1 MPLVFLFIFS
11 GISLVVWGA
20 LLLLSMSSQTSYVLS
35 AGTIAVLPVYLLA
48 SGILARRARACAYDL
63 LPYFLGSVFL
73 FFCINIVLW
82 PFASQTPFEFYSLI
96 SEVIDYALLAR
107 SAALLGLS
115 LSIML
120 IAYGFSL
127 PRRSSISFSEKNV
140 GLTTRI
146 LAQLGF
152 VLMLCSFPVML
163 YRLYQ
168 EYSYIANAGYL
179 ALYSEV
185 VSSEVDAAWTA
196 PFTYIFYTGFGL
208 VCAFVVDQRKF
219 TIAMTMFLVAA
230 LLDGL
235 KGARGAVIVPI
246 LYCWWFYNSRFGV
259 RIRLGRIGFY
269 AIAGLALFIVITIL
283 RDEEGVNGVL
293 VQFVID
299 TIATQG
305 RSLQLTAIFLEKW
318 DEISK
323 YGNFMVAS
331 NLMIPINAF
340 LHPELRGIPQ
350 SFDQVLYSNN
360 LKHILTYTLNPDYYF
375 AGGGTGGVYLVELV
389 EAGIPVFCGLSAL
402 LGWFFARWPH
412 LMRYPFPRY
421 LSVQV
426 FSAVFYMP
434 RAEFFPNLLI
444 MGKASVVFLILICAT
459 RVVVRA
465 CSEGQSIG
473 EGRDET

>member
-1 MPLVFLFIFS
+1 MPLVLLFIFS
-11 GISLVVWGA
+11 GISLVVWGG
-20 LLLLSMSSQTSYVLS
+20 LLLLSMSSQMTYALS
-35 AGTIAVLPVYLLA
+35 AGTISILPVYLLA
-48 SGILARRARACAYDL
+48 GGMLARKAGSSAYDL

-82 PFASQTPFEFYSLI
+82 PFASQSPFEFYSLI
-96 SEVIDYALLAR
+96 SEVIDHALLAR

-120 IAYGFSL
+120 ISYGFSL
-127 PRRSSISFSEKNV
+127 PHASLRTIGEEGN
-140 GLTTRI
+140 GLTPRI
-146 LAQLGF
+146 LAKLGF
-152 VLMLCSFPVML
+152 LLMMYSFPVML

-185 VSSEVDAAWTA
+185 VSSEVGATWTA
-196 PFTYIFYTGFGL
+196 PFTYVFYTGFGL
-208 VCAFVVDQRKF
+208 ACAFVTDRRKF
-219 TIAMTMFLVAA
+219 NVAMTMFLVAA

-246 LYCWWFYNSRFGV
+246 LYCWWFYNSRFGLK
-259 RIRLGRIGFY
+259 IRLGRVAFY
-269 AIAGLALFIVITIL
+269 ATVGLALFMVITIL
-283 RDEEGVNGVL
+283 RDDEGVNGVL
-293 VQFVID
+293 VQFVTD

-305 RSLQLTAIFLEKW
+305 RSLQLTAIFLEKF

-323 YGNFMVAS
+323 YGNYMVTS

-402 LGWFFARWPH
+402 LGWFFARWPK
-412 LMRYPFPRY
+412 LMNYPFARY

-444 MGKASVVFLILICAT
+444 MGKACVVFFVLKYAT
-459 RVVVRA
+459 RIVVRA
-465 CSEGQSIG
+465 CSTDQFAW
-473 EGRDET
+473 